1 MEFVGC
7 LGGLALLGKQPPR
20 RLAAAGD
27 AKLAPRLAQP
37 FIDRVHRQA
46 EFARRGLGVMPAQQQ
61 PQGILLLFG
70 QRVEAGG
77 HALGLGPGMARGHPD
92 FFVAPAP
99 RNLVNTP

>member
-1 MEFVGC
+1 
-7 LGGLALLGKQPPR
+7 
-20 RLAAAGD
+20 
-27 AKLAPRLAQP
+27 
-37 FIDRVHRQA
+37 
-46 EFARRGLGVMPAQQQ
+46 MPAQQQ
-61 PQGILLLFG
+61 PQGVLLLFG